1 MPYPCIQSS
10 GDRNDNEVG
19 ELSSGHQGPNPNSP
33 GLLPLLAVTLV
44 INKTLTSLQ
53 QTRLGLVAWWL
64 FVSVTI
70 MLKDTFYMLY
80 KTNKI
85 HIEVQIFSL

>member
-19 ELSSGHQGPNPNSP
+19 ELSSGHQGPNPSSP
-33 GLLPLLAVTLV
+33 ALLAVTPV
-44 INKTLTSLQ
+44 INKTLTLLQ

-70 MLKDTFYMLY
+70 MLRDTTLDA
-80 KTNKI
+80 
-85 HIEVQIFSL
+85 L

>member
-19 ELSSGHQGPNPNSP
+19 ELSSGHQGPNPSSP
-33 GLLPLLAVTLV
+33 AAVTPV
-44 INKTLTSLQ
+44 INKTLTLLQ

-70 MLKDTFYMLY
+70 MLRDTTLDA
-80 KTNKI
+80 
-85 HIEVQIFSL
+85 L

>member
-1 MPYPCIQSS
+1 MPYPRIQSS
-10 GDRNDNEVG
+10 DDRNDNEVG
-19 ELSSGHQGPNPNSP
+19 ELSSGHQGPNPSSP
-33 GLLPLLAVTLV
+33 AAAVTPV

-70 MLKDTFYMLY
+70 MLRDTFYMLF

-85 HIEVQIFSL
+85 NIEVQIFSL